1 MSVKAHLLGS
11 IEMRKHRN
19 PQSSVASSPIQHIK
33 IEDQCHHPFSAFP
46 EALSAMSENN
56 YSR

>member
-1 MSVKAHLLGS
+1 MLGS

-33 IEDQCHHPFSAFP
+33 IEDQCHHPFSDFP